1 MSSLPSPSPAASP
14 VSALLV
20 RGRRPVGFALLA
32 VALAAFVG
40 GAYLFARAFQAAAKP
55 ADGASEV
62 EKLALERADAV
73 GSAGRSERVLGG
85 LGLLTLAAV
94 LGTAGV
100 VTLASL
106 PKPTAA
112 AREADARRALVL
124 FGGLAG
130 LTLMAAG
137 FAFAVEW
144 YHYLGEW
151 LDAKSPPP
159 GAYRFVL
166 ALLVFVAGAGLAF
179 ASALPARA
187 DERDDP
193 LVRRLVF
200 GMNLGLSTFLLLVL
214 LVVGNIFVTL
224 KVPNRLDTTA
234 GGLNTVT
241 LSEPTGEYLDA
252 LATPVT
258 VTTTVSESATVGE
271 MNVGADVHRLL
282 DACRA
287 RNPRMVTVKYL
298 SRVLDKEKVKELA
311 ARFPAA
317 DFRGDGLLV
326 TAGRDEERYSF
337 LPLADLVAQPDA
349 RGEGPPRTEFVGESK
364 LTRELLFLSDDK
376 SKPVLYFT
384 TGHGEFDPTPADPA
398 APPPPGPRRPT
409 RALRAALERGY
420 FDVRPLRLDAA
431 NPAVPADATVLVIAD
446 PRVPF
451 SPAEAGAVRAYLK
464 APPGA
469 TGRGGKLILLAGPAP
484 SPDRKGFLDIGL
496 DGVLTDYGITLGRKY
511 VFSQPL
517 QVAGPLMALGV
528 VAGSVGSDSPFHREF
543 VRERRDFFV
552 PLAREVIVSP
562 PGGPGVARAEP
573 LLVSFPDRP
582 TWLESESPA
591 SLSRTLQQ
599 VLQDPEVRLAK
610 EAEPG
615 GRRVLAATASE
626 GGKSKIAVFGSGEA
640 FLDPNPRGES
650 YDAESSAQLFTVTVN
665 WLREQPPVANIA
677 AKAYGTYAFNP
688 TFDLLR
694 FGLLPV
700 LMASLMT
707 AALGV
712 GVWIVRRK

>member
-14 VSALLV
+14 VSAFLV
-20 RGRRPVGFALLA
+20 RSRRPVGWALLA

-40 GAYLFARAFQAAAKP
+40 GAWLFARTFQAAKP

-62 EKLALERADAV
+62 EKLVRDKADAV
-73 GSAGRSERVLGG
+73 GNASTSESVLGG

-100 VTLASL
+100 VTLSSL
-106 PKPTAA
+106 PKPTVAA
-112 AREADARRALVL
+112 QEADARRALVL
-124 FGGLAG
+124 FGGLTG
-130 LTLMAAG
+130 LTLMVVG

-166 ALLVFVAGAGLAF
+166 ALLAFVAGAGLAF

-224 KVPNRLDTTA
+224 KVPNKLDTTA
-234 GGLNTVT
+234 GGLNSIT

-258 VTTTVSESATVGE
+258 VTTTISEET
-271 MNVGADVHRLL
+271 NVGADVHRLL

-287 RNPRMVTVKYL
+287 RNPQMVTVKYL
-298 SRVLDKEKVKELA
+298 SRALDKQKVADLE

-317 DFRGDGLLV
+317 DLKGDGLLV
-326 TAGRDEERYSF
+326 SAGRDEERYSF
-337 LPLADLVAQPDA
+337 LPMSDLTTQPDA

-364 LTRELLFLSDDK
+364 LLRELLFLADNK

-384 TGHGEFDPTPADPA
+384 SGHGEFELTPADPA
-398 APPPPGPRRPT
+398 APPPPGPRRPANT
-409 RALRAALERGY
+409 LRAALERSY
-420 FDVRPLRLDAA
+420 FDVRPLRLDAT
-431 NPAVPADATVLVIAD
+431 NPAVPADATVVVIAD

-451 SPAEAGAVRAYLK
+451 SPAEAGAVKAYLK
-464 APPGA
+464 AAPGA
-469 TGRGGKLILLAGPAP
+469 TGKGGKLILIAGPVP
-484 SPDRKGFLDIGL
+484 TPDRKGLVDVGL
-496 DGVLTDYGITLGRKY
+496 DGVLSDYGITLGRKY
-511 VFSQPL
+511 LFSQPL

-528 VAGSVGSDSPFHREF
+528 VADSGDRDSPFYREF
-543 VRERRDFFV
+543 VRERRDFFL

-562 PGGPGVARAEP
+562 PGGPGAAARADP
-573 LLVSFPDRP
+573 LMVSFPDRP
-582 TWLESESPA
+582 TWLESEVPA
-591 SLSRTLQQ
+591 SAARAFQQ
-599 VLQDPEVRLAK
+599 VVQDPEMRLAK

-626 GGKSKIAVFGSGEA
+626 GGKGKVAVFGSGNA
-640 FLDPNPRGES
+640 FLDANPRAEPH
-650 YDAESSAQLFTVTVN
+650 DAELSAQLFTVTVN

-677 AKAYGTYAFNP
+677 AKTYGTYAPNP
-688 TFDLLR
+688 KLDLLR
-694 FGLLPV
+694 FGVLPV